1 MSDGQEVINLR
12 LDNVEKEVS
21 RVQKALWGN
30 GIDGMDQ
37 KLDRVVNWIER
48 RDKIE
53 GKIVAGLIIL
63 VLVGVGTFLLNLF
76 RAFGD
81 KI

>member
-1 MSDGQEVINLR
+1 MPDGQEVINLR
-12 LDNVEKEVS
+12 LDNIEKDAS
-21 RVQKALWGN
+21 LMRKALWGN
-30 GIDGMDQ
+30 GIDGIDQ
-37 KLDRVVNWIER
+37 KLDRVVNWIDR

-63 VLVGVGTFLLNLF
+63 VLVGIGTFLLNLF